1 MSSATITEPII
12 DVTEPIAGRTLIPA
26 ADFDRVV
33 ARIIAKD
40 RPDLDEGVAGA
51 CVDQALALIATIA
64 TRPDVHMGPSDMV
77 DVGWHA
83 LLHGDTRVYHTLCD
97 RLGAFVHHVP
107 DDADDHH
114 LLPGEDADNILTRT
128 ANAIAA
134 AGYAVDPYMWGA
146 QYARI
151 HGTFTRGCN
160 PDDSGSGCH
169 CGNACPE

>member
-1 MSSATITEPII
+1 MSVATITEPTV
-12 DVTEPIAGRTLIPA
+12 DVTEPIAGRTLIPEA
-26 ADFDRVV
+26 NFDQIV
-33 ARIIAKD
+33 ARIVAKD
-40 RPDLDEGVAGA
+40 RPDFDESLAA
-51 CVDQALALIATIA
+51 AAVDQALALIATIA
-64 TRPDVHMGPSDMV
+64 TRPDVHMGPSDLV

-83 LLHGDTRVYHTLCD
+83 LLHGDTRVYHALCE
-97 RLGAFVHHVP
+97 RLGTFVHHIP

-114 LLPGEDADNILTRT
+114 LEPGDDADNLLTRT

-134 AGYAVDPYMWGA
+134 AGYAVDPYMWGS

>member
-1 MSSATITEPII
+1 MSITIADPALDVVEP
-12 DVTEPIAGRTLIPA
+12 TAGRTLIPA
-26 ADFDRVV
+26 EDFDRLVTRTV
-33 ARIIAKD
+33 IK
-40 RPDLDEGVAGA
+40 EGIDAGLAAA
-51 CVDQALALIATIA
+51 CVDQALALVATIA
-64 TRPDVHMGPSDMV
+64 TRPDVHMGPSDLV
-77 DVGWHA
+77 DIGWHA
-83 LLHGDTRVYHTLCD
+83 LLHGDTRVYHTLCE

-114 LLPGEDADNILTRT
+114 LQPGDDTDNILTRT

-146 QYARI
+146 QYART
-151 HGTFTRGCN
+151 HGTYTRGCN